1 MNGRYIRTVA
11 TGDLT
16 EKAERIPA
24 IGEDVFECPDD
35 NLVMRNADGSLRWKA
50 LNNNLTLRSLEN
62 DPIAVLALKQK
73 YLDEIPDRMTL
84 CFANGF
90 HTWEEIATAWQN
102 FKANAPSWDT
112 LTKVENAYQNALRF
126 FNGEI

>member
-1 MNGRYIRTVA
+1 MNGRYIRIVE

-16 EKAERIPA
+16 EKAERMPT
-24 IGEDVFECPDD
+24 IGEDVFECPND
-35 NLVMRNADGSLRWKA
+35 NLVLRNTNGSLRWKA

-62 DPIAVLALKQK
+62 DPIAVSALKQE
-73 YLDEIPDRMTL
+73 YLDEIPSRMVL
-84 CFANGF
+84 CNANSF
-90 HTWEEIATAWQN
+90 HTWDEIATAWQS

-112 LTKVENAYQNALRF
+112 LTKVENAYKNALRF